1 MVTLLVDEGR
11 LSAGLR
17 PAVAL
22 HVGSARV
29 LTPAAFL
36 ESLIGARVISQSE
49 RRAILRA
56 LARTRDDIGLAPAV
70 IESAS
75 FAQRAAAACDQ
86 ADHPERAFF
95 EPLIAHY
102 RTLLA
107 FGNVYDE
114 RSALTKAIAESP
126 ATPASQL
133 RVDAA
138 LLEGERGFV
147 FRRLFAAQAIDIESV
162 DLGPVL
168 PPALDRGLVDAV
180 ATLVRFAAYERDVDA
195 RRVAVGA
202 LSPIAADNASALL
215 VATGERALLEA
226 IASGRASLTPTDMHP
241 ALRLRDL
248 LAAITS
254 AYRAPDAGAG
264 SVLGA
269 IVVATGVAADA
280 DETTQRTLLTLA
292 QIARDFDSARA
303 LAPAWEARSFLADLA
318 AETGTARASVPVVAG
333 AESLPTRER
342 EPGRAVPMRKM
353 HFSASSLNAFAECRR
368 KWYYRYVCSAVEDRG
383 SSASFYGTAFHS
395 ALEEFHEKYP
405 RVDGVDRPTLERF
418 LEACINGAFDRFRT
432 RFDAVVEFELQK
444 RRARRTAIKY
454 VKWILER
461 TAREPFTVIGNE
473 VSADLELA
481 GHAFV
486 GYIDR
491 LDRDDRSG
499 GVTVVDYK
507 TGTIAESAS
516 EYRDKVVKFT
526 DFQLPFYYWA
536 RTAAGDR
543 VTRLS
548 LIPLKDA
555 LLDVAPVELEIALV
569 PIESRRNDRST
580 IGVIGIAD
588 LERAKAKMIELAS
601 EIASGALA
609 DFPATDDPD
618 ACTYCA
624 YRNACRERPPVV
636 DARFGR

>member
-1 MVTLLVDEGR
+1 VVTLLVDEGR
-11 LSAGLR
+11 LAAGLA
-17 PAVAL
+17 PAIAEHVA
-22 HVGSARV
+22 SAHV
-29 LTPAAFL
+29 LTPAMLL
-36 ESLIGARVISQSE
+36 ESLIGARVVGESE

-56 LARTRDDIGLAPAV
+56 LARSRDDVGLSGSV

-75 FAQRAAAACDQ
+75 FAHRAAAALDQ
-86 ADHPERAFF
+86 IDHAERAFF

-114 RSALTKAIAESP
+114 RSALAKAIAESP
-126 ATPASQL
+126 VRARPHL
-133 RVDAA
+133 LVDAA
-138 LLEGERGFV
+138 LLDGERGFV
-147 FRRLFAAQAIDIESV
+147 WRRLFAAQAIDVELIA
-162 DLGPVL
+162 LGPLL
-168 PPALDRGLVDAV
+168 PPAFDRGLIDAV
-180 ATLVRFAAYERDVDA
+180 RTLVRYAAYERDADA
-195 RRVAVGA
+195 RRVALGT
-202 LSPIAADNASALL
+202 LSPIAPDDASAL
-215 VATGERALLEA
+215 VVGAGERGLLEA
-226 IASGRASLTPTDMHP
+226 IASGKASLSPADMHA

-248 LAAITS
+248 LAAIVS

-269 IVVATGVAADA
+269 IVVATGVATDA
-280 DETTQRTLLTLA
+280 TPTTERTLLAIA

-303 LAPAWEARSFLADLA
+303 LAATWEAGSFLADLA
-318 AETGTARASVPVVAG
+318 AETGTARAAAPAL
-333 AESLPTRER
+333 ADADPLPARER
-342 EPGRAVPMRKM
+342 EPARAVTIRKT
-353 HFSASSLNAFAECRR
+353 HFSASSLNAYAECRR

-383 SSASFYGTAFHS
+383 SSASFYGTAFHA

-405 RVDGVDRPTLERF
+405 RVDGVERATLERF

-444 RRARRTAIKY
+444 RRARRTAGKY

-461 TAREPFTVIGNE
+461 MAREPFSVIGNE
-473 VSADLELA
+473 VSADLDLD

-507 TGTIAESAS
+507 TGTIAQSAA
-516 EYRDKVVKFT
+516 EYREKIVNYT

-569 PIESRRNDRST
+569 PAGSRRNDRST
-580 IGVIGIAD
+580 VGTIGIGD

-601 EIASGALA
+601 EIAGGGLA

-624 YRNACRERPPVV
+624 YRNACRERPAAV

>member
-11 LSAGLR
+11 LAAGLA
-17 PAVAL
+17 PTIAEHVASA
-22 HVGSARV
+22 HVV
-29 LTPAAFL
+29 TPATLL
-36 ESLIGARVISQSE
+36 ESLIGARVVGESE

-56 LARTRDDIGLAPAV
+56 LARTRDDVGLSGSV

-75 FAQRAAAACDQ
+75 FAHRAAAALDQ
-86 ADHPERAFF
+86 TDGAERAFF

-102 RTLLA
+102 HTLLA

-114 RSALTKAIAESP
+114 GSALAKAIAEP
-126 ATPASQL
+126 LVRAAPHL
-133 RVDAA
+133 LVDAA
-138 LLEGERGFV
+138 LLDGERGFV
-147 FRRLFAAQAIDIESV
+147 WRRLFAAQAIDVEPIA
-162 DLGPVL
+162 LGPLL
-168 PPALDRGLVDAV
+168 PPAFDRGLIDAV
-180 ATLVRFAAYERDVDA
+180 MTLVRYAAYERDADA

-202 LSPIAADNASALL
+202 LSPIAPDDASALI
-215 VATGERALLEA
+215 VGAGERALLEA
-226 IASGRASLTPTDMHP
+226 IASGRASLSPADMHA

-248 LAAITS
+248 LAAIVS

-269 IVVATGVAADA
+269 IVVATGVATDA
-280 DETTQRTLLTLA
+280 TPTVERTLLALA
-292 QIARDFDSARA
+292 QIARDFDSARV
-303 LAPAWEARSFLADLA
+303 LAATWEAGAFLADLA
-318 AETGTARASVPVVAG
+318 AETGSARAAAPLDAG
-333 AESLPTRER
+333 ADPLLARER
-342 EPGRAVPMRKM
+342 EPGRAVPMRKT
-353 HFSASSLNAFAECRR
+353 HFSASSLNAYAECRR

-383 SSASFYGTAFHS
+383 SSASFYGTAFHA

-405 RVDGVDRPTLERF
+405 RVDGVERATLERF

-444 RRARRTAIKY
+444 RRARRTAGRY

-461 TAREPFTVIGNE
+461 MAREPFSVVGNE
-473 VSADLELA
+473 VSANLDLD

-486 GYIDR
+486 GFIDR

-499 GVTVVDYK
+499 AVTVVDYK
-507 TGTIAESAS
+507 TGTIAQSAA
-516 EYRDKVVKFT
+516 EYREKIVKFT

-555 LLDVAPVELEIALV
+555 LLDVAPVELEITLV
-569 PIESRRNDRST
+569 PTESRRNDRST
-580 IGVIGIAD
+580 VGTIGIRD

-601 EIASGALA
+601 EIAAGELA
-609 DFPATDDPD
+609 DFPATDDPN

-624 YRNACRERPPVV
+624 YRNACRERPAAV

>member
-1 MVTLLVDEGR
+1 MAARPDAEAIVVHTPATLLEW
-11 LSAGLR
+11 
-17 PAVAL
+17 
-22 HVGSARV
+22 
-29 LTPAAFL
+29 
-36 ESLIGARVISQSE
+36 LIGARVVGEGE

-56 LARTRDDIGLAPAV
+56 LARSRDDIGLPPAV

-75 FAQRAAAACDQ
+75 FAHRAAATL
-86 ADHPERAFF
+86 ADREHPERAFF

-114 RSALTKAIAESP
+114 GSALAKAIGESP
-126 ATPASQL
+126 LTQTPHVI
-133 RVDAA
+133 VDAV
-138 LLEGERGFV
+138 LLAGERGFMW
-147 FRRLFAAQAIDIESV
+147 RRLFAAQAIDVESI
-162 DLGPVL
+162 DLGPL
-168 PPALDRGLVDAV
+168 EPAALDRGLIDAV
-180 ATLVRFAAYERDVDA
+180 ATLIRFAASERDADA
-195 RRVAVGA
+195 RRVAIGP
-202 LSPIAADNASALL
+202 LSPIAPDAASALL
-215 VATGERALLEA
+215 VAAGERALLEA
-226 IASGRASLTPTDMHP
+226 IASGRASLAPADMHA

-248 LAAITS
+248 LAAIVS

-269 IVVATGVAADA
+269 IVVETRIAHEASYAT
-280 DETTQRTLLTLA
+280 ERTLLALA

-303 LAPAWEARSFLADLA
+303 LAPTWDARAFLADLD
-318 AETGTARASVPVVAG
+318 AETSGAGDIGDRATVRDP
-333 AESLPTRER
+333 LPALER
-342 EPGRAVPMRKM
+342 EPARPVPMRKT

-383 SSASFYGTAFHS
+383 SSASFYGTAFHA

-405 RVDGVDRPTLERF
+405 RADGVDRATLERF

-444 RRARRTAIKY
+444 RRARRTALKYIKW
-454 VKWILER
+454 VLER
-461 TAREPFTVIGNE
+461 TAREPFAVIGNE
-473 VSADLELA
+473 VSADLMLD

-507 TGTIAESAS
+507 TGTIAESAA
-516 EYRDKVVKFT
+516 EYRDKVVRFA

-555 LLDVAPVELEIALV
+555 MIDVAPVELEIALV
-569 PIESRRNDRST
+569 PVESGRRNDRAT
-580 IGVIGIAD
+580 VGVIGIAD
-588 LERAKAKMIELAS
+588 LERAKAKMIELAAA
-601 EIASGALA
+601 IASGELA

-624 YRNACRERPPVV
+624 YRNACRERPAVV

>member
-11 LSAGLR
+11 LSAGLG
-17 PAVAL
+17 PVAV
-22 HVGSARV
+22 HVANARV
-29 LTPAAFL
+29 LTPAALL
-36 ESLIGARVISQSE
+36 ESLIGARVVNESE

-56 LARTRDDIGLAPAV
+56 LARSREDIALSAAV

-75 FAQRAAAACDQ
+75 FAHRAAAAIDQ
-86 ADHPERAFF
+86 TDHPERAFF
-95 EPLIAHY
+95 EPLITHY

-114 RSALTKAIAESP
+114 GSALAKAIAESP
-126 ATPASQL
+126 QGPAPQL
-133 RVDAA
+133 LVDGT

-147 FRRLFAAQAIDIESV
+147 WRRLFAAQAIEFEPLA
-162 DLGPVL
+162 LGPL
-168 PPALDRGLVDAV
+168 APPALDRGFLDAV
-180 ATLVRFAAYERDVDA
+180 ATLVRYAAYERDADA
-195 RRVAVGA
+195 RRVAIGA
-202 LSPIAADNASALL
+202 LSPIAPDDASALL
-215 VATGERALLEA
+215 VAAGERALLEA
-226 IASGRASLTPTDMHP
+226 IASGRASLSPTDMHA

-248 LAAITS
+248 LAAIVS

-269 IVVATGVAADA
+269 IVVATGLATDAAP
-280 DETTQRTLLTLA
+280 TTKLTLLALA

-303 LAPAWEARSFLADLA
+303 LAPSWEARAFLADLR
-318 AETGTARASVPVVAG
+318 AETGTARAADSVGSAAGPLPV
-333 AESLPTRER
+333 RER
-342 EPGRAVPMRKM
+342 ELARAVPIRKT
-353 HFSASSLNAFAECRR
+353 HFSASSLNAYAECRR

-405 RVDGVDRPTLERF
+405 RVDGVERTTLERF
-418 LEACINGAFDRFRT
+418 LEACVNGAFDRFRT

-444 RRARRTAIKY
+444 RRARRTAVKY

-473 VSADLELA
+473 VSADLDLD

-491 LDRDDRSG
+491 LDRDDRNG

-507 TGTIAESAS
+507 TGTIAESAA
-516 EYRDKVVKFT
+516 EYREKVITFT

-569 PIESRRNDRST
+569 PIQSRRNDRST
-580 IGVIGIAD
+580 VGVIGIGD

-601 EIASGALA
+601 EIASGELA
-609 DFPATDDPD
+609 AFPVTDDPN

-624 YRNACRERPPVV
+624 YRNACRERPAVV